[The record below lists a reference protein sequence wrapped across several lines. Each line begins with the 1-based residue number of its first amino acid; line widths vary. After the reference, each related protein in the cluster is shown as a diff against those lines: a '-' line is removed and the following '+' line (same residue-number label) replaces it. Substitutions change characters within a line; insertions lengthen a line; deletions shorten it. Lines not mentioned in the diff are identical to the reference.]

1 MRTTVRKMSELVAES
16 NYDSLLDAFSP
27 LKNRLNWL
35 LLAVP
40 VTLFFNIQGNVEMTF
55 LFSMISIMPLA
66 FLMGHAT
73 EEIAL
78 RAGENLGGLLNATF
92 GNAVEII
99 IASIAIYTAFSDP
112 DQAETMIILVQA
124 SLIGSILGNLLL
136 VLGLALLWGG
146 IKFKIQSFNQSALS
160 MNGSLLLLAILALI
174 IPAAAHHTG
183 SNVTDEN
190 ILELSRY
197 ASLALLVM
205 YGLSLFFQF
214 KTHSDLFHSNE
225 EESSDHEEPK
235 MSIKDAWTLLILAT
249 ILVGY
254 MAELLVHSVDKAASE
269 WGMPTLFIGVI
280 LLPFFGNA
288 AEHFTAVIVAGK
300 DKMDLSLAIAIG
312 SSVQIA
318 VFVAPLMV
326 LFAWVMGVGL
336 SLEFGLLETAATFM
350 GVLVA
355 NFILNDGKTNWLEG
369 AMLLACYVIL
379 ALSFFL
385 IPFEVG
391 A

>member
-1 MRTTVRKMSELVAES
+1 MSEHVAES

-112 DQAETMIILVQA
+112 DQAETMIVLVQA

-214 KTHSDLFHSNE
+214 KTHSDLFHSTE
-225 EESSDHEEPK
+225 EESSHHEEPK

-326 LFAWVMGVGL
+326 LFAWAMGVGL

-379 ALSFFL
+379 ALSFLL

>member
-1 MRTTVRKMSELVAES
+1 MRTTVRKMSEHVAES

-112 DQAETMIILVQA
+112 DQAETMIVLVQA

-183 SNVTDEN
+183 SNVTNEN

-214 KTHSDLFHSNE
+214 KTHSDLFHSTE
-225 EESSDHEEPK
+225 EESSHHEEPK

-379 ALSFFL
+379 ALSFLL

>member
-1 MRTTVRKMSELVAES
+1 MAEHIEPHHHS
-16 NYDSLLDAFSP
+16 VFDAFNP
-27 LKNRLNWL
+27 LENRLNWL

-40 VTLFFNIQGNVEMTF
+40 LTIYFQVQHNVEMTF
-55 LFSMISIMPLA
+55 LFSMIAIMPLA

-99 IASIAIYTAFSDP
+99 IASLAIWTAA
-112 DQAETMIILVQA
+112 QAASGSETEILMLNLVQA

-146 IKFKIQSFNQSALS
+146 YNHRTQTFNQEALS
-160 MNGSLLLLAILALI
+160 MNGSLLLLAVLALI
-174 IPAAAHHTG
+174 IPAAAAHTG
-183 SNVTDEN
+183 ADSD
-190 ILELSRY
+190 ILDLSRY
-197 ASLALLVM
+197 ASLVLLAM

-214 KTHSDLFHSNE
+214 KTHSHLFDVSSEVE
-225 EESSDHEEPK
+225 EKEEPK
-235 MSIKDAWTLLILAT
+235 MTTRDAWILLILAT
-249 ILVGY
+249 VLVGW
-254 MAELLVHSVDKAASE
+254 MAEILVHSVDDAAK
-269 WGMPTLFIGVI
+269 GGGLPTLLIGVI

-326 LFAWVMGVGL
+326 LFAWVMGVNL
-336 SLEFGLLETAATFM
+336 SLEFGILETAATFM
-350 GVLVA
+350 SVLVA

-369 AMLLACYVIL
+369 VMLLACYLIL
-379 ALSFFL
+379 ALSFF
-385 IPFEVG
+385 EV
-391 A
+391 

>member
-1 MRTTVRKMSELVAES
+1 MSEHIEHHHHSV
-16 NYDSLLDAFSP
+16 LDAFNP
-27 LKNRLNWL
+27 LQNRLNWL

-40 VTLFFNIQGNVEMTF
+40 LTLYFQYSGNVEMTF
-55 LFSMISIMPLA
+55 LFSMIAIMPLA

-99 IASIAIYTAFSDP
+99 IASLAIWTAANNA
-112 DQAETMIILVQA
+112 DQADVMIELVQA

-146 IKFKIQSFNQSALS
+146 YKYQTQTFNQEALS
-160 MNGSLLLLAILALI
+160 INGSLLLLAVLALI
-174 IPAAAHHTG
+174 IPAAASHTEL
-183 SNVTDEN
+183 VDEN
-190 ILELSRY
+190 ILNLSRY
-197 ASLALLVM
+197 ASLVLLLM

-214 KTHSDLFHSNE
+214 KTHSHLFDAKSEIE
-225 EESSDHEEPK
+225 EQEEPK
-235 MSIKDAWTLLILAT
+235 MTKKDAWILLILAT
-249 ILVGY
+249 VLVGW
-254 MAELLVHSVDKAASE
+254 MAEVLVHSVDEAATG
-269 WGMPTLFIGVI
+269 WGLPTLFIGVI

-288 AEHFTAVIVAGK
+288 AEHFTAVLVAGK

-326 LFAWVMGVGL
+326 LFAWAMGVPI
-336 SLEFGLLETAATFM
+336 SLKFGILETAATFM
-350 GVLVA
+350 SVLVA

-369 AMLLACYVIL
+369 VMLLACYVIL
-379 ALSFFL
+379 ALSFL
-385 IPFEVG
+385 EV
-391 A
+391 

>member
-1 MRTTVRKMSELVAES
+1 MAEHIEHHHHS
-16 NYDSLLDAFSP
+16 VLDAFNP
-27 LKNRLNWL
+27 LHNHLNWL

-40 VTLFFNIQGNVEMTF
+40 ITIYFNLQHNVEMTF
-55 LFSMISIMPLA
+55 LFSMIAIMPLA

-99 IASIAIYTAFSDP
+99 IAGLAIWTAARNP
-112 DQAETMIILVQA
+112 DQAVVMIQLVQA

-146 IKFKIQSFNQSALS
+146 YKHQTQSFNQEALS
-160 MNGSLLLLAILALI
+160 MNGSLLLLAVLALI

-183 SNVTDEN
+183 SNVTTDS

-197 ASLALLVM
+197 ASLVLLLM
-205 YGLSLFFQF
+205 YGLSLLFQF
-214 KTHSDLFHSNE
+214 KTHSHLFDV
-225 EESSDHEEPK
+225 SSEAEDKEEPK
-235 MSIKDAWTLLILAT
+235 MTTKNAWILLLLAT
-249 ILVGY
+249 VLVGW
-254 MAELLVHSVDKAASE
+254 MAEILVHSVDAAAE
-269 WGMPTLFIGVI
+269 GWGLPTLFIGVI

-288 AEHFTAVIVAGK
+288 AEHFTAVLVAGK
-300 DKMDLSLAIAIG
+300 NKMDLSLAIAIG

-326 LFAWVMGVGL
+326 AFAWVMKVDL
-336 SLEFGLLETAATFM
+336 SLEFGILETAATFM
-350 GVLVA
+350 SVLVA

-369 AMLLACYVIL
+369 VMLLACYTIL
-379 ALSFFL
+379 ALSFF
-385 IPFEVG
+385 G

>member
-1 MRTTVRKMSELVAES
+1 
-16 NYDSLLDAFSP
+16 
-27 LKNRLNWL
+27 
-35 LLAVP
+35 
-40 VTLFFNIQGNVEMTF
+40 MTF
-55 LFSMISIMPLA
+55 LFSMIAIMPLA

-99 IASIAIYTAFSDP
+99 IASLAIWTAA
-112 DQAETMIILVQA
+112 QAASGSETEILMLNLVQA

-146 IKFKIQSFNQSALS
+146 YNHRTQTFHQEALS
-160 MNGSLLLLAILALI
+160 MNGSLLLLAVLALI
-174 IPAAAHHTG
+174 IPAAAAHTG
-183 SNVTDEN
+183 ADSD
-190 ILELSRY
+190 ILDLSRY
-197 ASLALLVM
+197 ASLVLLAM

-214 KTHSDLFHSNE
+214 KTHSHLFDVSSEVE
-225 EESSDHEEPK
+225 EKEEPK
-235 MSIKDAWTLLILAT
+235 MTTRDAWILLILAT
-249 ILVGY
+249 VLVGW
-254 MAELLVHSVDKAASE
+254 MAEILVHSVDDAAKG
-269 WGMPTLFIGVI
+269 WGLPTLFIGVI

-326 LFAWVMGVGL
+326 LFAWVMGVNL
-336 SLEFGLLETAATFM
+336 SLEFGILETAATFM
-350 GVLVA
+350 SVLVA
-355 NFILNDGKTNWLEG
+355 YFILNDGKTNWLEG
-369 AMLLACYVIL
+369 VMLLACYLIL
-379 ALSFFL
+379 ALSFF
-385 IPFEVG
+385 EV
-391 A
+391 

>member
-1 MRTTVRKMSELVAES
+1 MRTTVRKMSEHVAES

-112 DQAETMIILVQA
+112 DQAETMIVLVQA

-214 KTHSDLFHSNE
+214 KTHSDLFHSTE
-225 EESSDHEEPK
+225 EESSHHEEPK

-379 ALSFFL
+379 ALSFLL